1 MPDVT
6 AGVVGKPLGL
16 RGEVYVHPDPD
27 LADAFPP
34 GAAYQAGERTLTV
47 ASSRLHGN
55 RRVVRFEGV
64 GDRDAAEVLRGAQ
77 LVATRDAFELD
88 EGAYWTDELLG
99 LPVVTRGG
107 APAGTLSGVADG
119 PAHDYLVVRAP
130 DGREVLVPAVDAL
143 VEVTAERIV
152 VDAVPGLLDAEG
164 DV

>member
-27 LADAFPP
+27 LADAFGP
-34 GAAYQAGERTLTV
+34 GATYRAGGRSLTV

-64 GDRDAAEVLRGAQ
+64 EDRDAAEALRGAE
-77 LVATRDAFELD
+77 LVVTREAFDLDEDAFW
-88 EGAYWTDELLG
+88 ADELLG
-99 LPVVTRGG
+99 RPVVTSEGT
-107 APAGTLSGVADG
+107 PAGTLVGVADG
-119 PAHDYLVVRAP
+119 PAHDYLVVRVP
-130 DGREVLVPAVDAL
+130 DGRELLVPAVDEL

-152 VDAVPGLLDAEG
+152 VAALPGLLDDGGAG
-164 DV
+164 